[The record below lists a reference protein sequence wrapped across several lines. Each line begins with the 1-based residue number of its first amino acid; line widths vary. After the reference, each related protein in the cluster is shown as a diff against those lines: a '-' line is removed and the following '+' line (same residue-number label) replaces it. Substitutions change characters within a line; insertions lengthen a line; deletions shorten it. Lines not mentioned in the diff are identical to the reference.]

1 MSQWHANNG
10 AITRIEAID
19 MDPELPIPQENEPA
33 APLDE
38 EAFNPVLLGLAWMVA
53 AKAIRK
59 AQASAAAA

>member
-1 MSQWHANNG
+1 MN
-10 AITRIEAID
+10 
-19 MDPELPIPQENEPA
+19 PELPTPHENEPA

-38 EAFNPVLLGLAWMVA
+38 EALNPVLLGLAWMVA